1 MRASTTGFPG
11 STARALLLR
20 NFSIAFSYDFSYFFL
35 VHFRS
40 PPYYL
45 VVSLPIT
52 SFIIGP
58 SSPFTISPNSSALI
72 KVKQHTFPSFSQ
84 LTRAN
89 LSPVWISALSLIS
102 LGSTI
107 CPRSSTLISASTL
120 QQLIVPQVGPEQEAF
135 SDFLPMSL
143 TSSAFF
149 AVLIYSY
156 K

>member
-72 KVKQHTFPSFSQ
+72 KVKQHTFPSSSQ
-84 LTRAN
+84 RTSAS
-89 LSPVWISALSLIS
+89 LSPVWIPALSLTS
-102 LGSTI
+102 LGRTI

-120 QQLIVPQVGPEQEAF
+120 QQLIFPHVGPGTAPF
-135 SDFLPMSL
+135 YDFC
-143 TSSAFF
+143 
-149 AVLIYSY
+149 
-156 K
+156 